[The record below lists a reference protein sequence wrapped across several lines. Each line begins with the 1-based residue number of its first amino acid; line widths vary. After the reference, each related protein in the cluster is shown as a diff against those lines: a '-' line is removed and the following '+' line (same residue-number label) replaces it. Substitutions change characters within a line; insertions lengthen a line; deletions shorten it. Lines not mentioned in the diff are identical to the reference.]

1 MGLWPESWSLL
12 LAGVR
17 FRPTHRILYPPPPS
31 AFQLRSLAA
40 LNAMVNAKWS
50 IIGFYRIQQ
59 DYHYVVK
66 YGLRVWSVNVLTF
79 HEGWYFF
86 SFENPFIC
94 WNAFGKLMTYIAM
107 ASAGWQFRIFLLSLG
122 IFLISN
128 RVHRDD
134 FQFFIY
140 SPTVNEILLLLK
152 SVLSI
157 EEWSY
162 ALFSRCHLSDSFSG
176 FFKMSPWW
184 KLRSHFSK
192 LKLLLLHSL
201 CGFWLKEHLKFLKAC
216 VPPTPHT
223 VNFIRTLY
231 RWWYSF

>member
-1 MGLWPESWSLL
+1 MIYN
-12 LAGVR
+12 
-17 FRPTHRILYPPPPS
+17 RILQNS
-31 AFQLRSLAA
+31 ARLPLCCEIWAKSVVSKC
-40 LNAMVNAKWS
+40 VN
-50 IIGFYRIQQ
+50 
-59 DYHYVVK
+59 
-66 YGLRVWSVNVLTF
+66 
-79 HEGWYFF
+79 F
-86 SFENPFIC
+86 SWGVI
-94 WNAFGKLMTYIAM
+94 L
-107 ASAGWQFRIFLLSLG
+107 FLLWKSIHLLKCVWEAHDLHCYGQCRMAVQNFFAFLG
-122 IFLISN
+122 HLLISN

-152 SVLSI
+152 SVLWI